1 MNNAFRLWYIFAHA
15 IKNYFVTTKKVAQ
28 TQCKPHRQCLR
39 SVKINLKHVSNMMKT
54 ILFSLLLLTLS
65 QASFASSSN
74 KDINQVEQKVEALR
88 IAMINADAK
97 KLKELTATELN
108 YGHSGGHVEDQA
120 AFIEKIVSGKSDFV
134 TIELRDQK
142 IQITKDVAI
151 VRHTL
156 FATTNNDGKPGEVT
170 IGVMLI
176 WQKQHGDWKLLARQ
190 AFKDH

>member
-1 MNNAFRLWYIFAHA
+1 
-15 IKNYFVTTKKVAQ
+15 
-28 TQCKPHRQCLR
+28 
-39 SVKINLKHVSNMMKT
+39 MKT
-54 ILFSLLLLTLS
+54 IFLSLLLLTLS
-65 QASFASSSN
+65 HVSHAGNSD
-74 KDINQVEQKVEALR
+74 KDSKQVAQKVEALR
-88 IAMINADAK
+88 VAMIDADAK
-97 KLKELTATELN
+97 KLKELTASELN

-134 TIELRDQK
+134 TIELQDQK

-190 AFKDH
+190 AFKGH

>member
-1 MNNAFRLWYIFAHA
+1 
-15 IKNYFVTTKKVAQ
+15 
-28 TQCKPHRQCLR
+28 
-39 SVKINLKHVSNMMKT
+39 MKT
-54 ILFSLLLLTLS
+54 ILLSLLLLILS

>member
-1 MNNAFRLWYIFAHA
+1 
-15 IKNYFVTTKKVAQ
+15 
-28 TQCKPHRQCLR
+28 
-39 SVKINLKHVSNMMKT
+39 MKT

>member
-1 MNNAFRLWYIFAHA
+1 
-15 IKNYFVTTKKVAQ
+15 
-28 TQCKPHRQCLR
+28 
-39 SVKINLKHVSNMMKT
+39 MKT

-88 IAMINADAK
+88 IAMITADAK
-97 KLKELTATELN
+97 KRKELTATELN

>member
-1 MNNAFRLWYIFAHA
+1 
-15 IKNYFVTTKKVAQ
+15 
-28 TQCKPHRQCLR
+28 
-39 SVKINLKHVSNMMKT
+39 MMKT

>member
-1 MNNAFRLWYIFAHA
+1 M
-15 IKNYFVTTKKVAQ
+15 KK
-28 TQCKPHRQCLR
+28 
-39 SVKINLKHVSNMMKT
+39 
-54 ILFSLLLLTLS
+54 ILLSLLLLALS

-88 IAMINADAK
+88 IAMINADTK